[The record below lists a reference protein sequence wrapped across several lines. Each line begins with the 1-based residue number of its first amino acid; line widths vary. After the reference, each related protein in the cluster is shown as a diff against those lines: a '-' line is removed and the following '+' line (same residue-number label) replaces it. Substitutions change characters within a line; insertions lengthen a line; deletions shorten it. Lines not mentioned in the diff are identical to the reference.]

1 MLNYLWASTGI
12 RLIFTMETN
21 TIQYMHAHWGSN
33 CHAIQHCGEKKLSA
47 TRPIYSAANW
57 TVSQPSVLYITPYFT
72 HSPPLFPLFSREFLL
87 SWCQT
92 NYLSSAEDK
101 VLQCLVGVA
110 LIQVVTEKRKLCRDP
125 CTRMQLN
132 RHRTHASTATITTS
146 ECNGSSSKSEGEG

>member
-1 MLNYLWASTGI
+1 MTSSTVA
-12 RLIFTMETN
+12 RRSFQQLDQFTQQLTGQSVN
-21 TIQYMHAHWGSN
+21 PLYCISLPISLTLL
-33 CHAIQHCGEKKLSA
+33 LSF
-47 TRPIYSAANW
+47 
-57 TVSQPSVLYITPYFT
+57 PS
-72 HSPPLFPLFSREFLL
+72 FPREFLL
-87 SWCQT
+87 SRCQT